1 MTFIEASQQGS
12 FTNVEEGGP
21 HWVYKF
27 DNGYGATVIT
37 RPLYGFEI
45 AVLDKDNK
53 IVYDTPVTDNVA
65 YANSFAAV
73 DVILEAIYD
82 LKPEVMVSISAKLL
96 REWRD
101 KGKNIIDSSRS
112 AKEGYALLI
121 SKQGI
126 TNLVD
131 SITTEIEKGN
141 KPLHKLTKQARQAGN
156 VEIENTHKSNS
167 FLNESANKL
176 RDYYKN
182 HTYSDDTTKTPT
194 AF

>member
-1 MTFIEASQQGS
+1 MRKGTRMTFIEASQQGS

-112 AKEGYALLI
+112 AIAELASEADKEGYALLI

-141 KPLHKLTKQARQAGN
+141 KPLHKLTKQAKQAGN
-156 VEIENTHKSNS
+156 VENTLKSNS
-167 FLNESANKL
+167 LLSVHPDLLDLL
-176 RDYYKN
+176 R
-182 HTYSDDTTKTPT
+182 
-194 AF
+194 